1 MFTINTAALANSLTG
16 SYAHFIR
23 LVESANAQP
32 VADDLNMTL
41 RTAHKQFTA
50 NGGIR
55 YAAFLDLQFVETN
68 CASVIVEY
76 LNGTRSRHET
86 AAKIA
91 RIWDGQLVPVNS
103 KLRKQRMAN
112 ASMAIDEFLSYL
124 PTDSVG

>member
-1 MFTINTAALANSLTG
+1 MLMINTTLLASSLTA
-16 SYAHFIR
+16 SYARFIR
-23 LVESANAQP
+23 LVESATSQP

-68 CASVIVEY
+68 CASVIVKY

-86 AAKIA
+86 ATEIA
-91 RIWDGQLVPVNS
+91 RIWEGQLVPVNS